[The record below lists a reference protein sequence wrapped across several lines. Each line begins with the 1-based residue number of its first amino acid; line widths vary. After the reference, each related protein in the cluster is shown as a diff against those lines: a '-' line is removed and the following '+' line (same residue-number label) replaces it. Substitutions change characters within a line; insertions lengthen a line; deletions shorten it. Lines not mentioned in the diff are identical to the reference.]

1 MGWGTIIFLII
12 VGVVLMI
19 FDFLVIPGI
28 VVTIVGLLCMVGG
41 VVMAFMQYGT
51 TAGLIT
57 LLCTAAF
64 TITMIVLMLRSKTW
78 KRLQLNTKIDSKVNE
93 IDANKFTV
101 GMVGKAISR
110 LAPMGTG
117 QFGDKFVEVTSPQ
130 NFIDVNSD
138 IVITKIEGNKIF
150 VNQNNTL

>member
-1 MGWGTIIFLII
+1 MTGVIIIILIGLFLLL
-12 VGVVLMI
+12 VE
-19 FDFLVIPGI
+19 FLLIPGI
-28 VVTIVGLLCMVGG
+28 TVAGVGG
-41 VVMAFMQYGT
+41 VILIAGGITWAYTGFGT
-51 TAGLIT
+51 TAGHLT
-57 LLCTAAF
+57 LLGTAIASV
-64 TITMIVLMLRSKTW
+64 TVVVLALRSKTW